1 MSNSVRVDLSVD
13 QGADFAVEIYWTDYN
28 NNPFPIEA
36 PIRMDVVSEVGGP
49 VAEFVAYPDGE
60 QGEYQDDVTVRY
72 NTERGLIQLLLSSEK
87 TGQIPPGQYFYD
99 LFVTY
104 RDSYQDVV
112 TGDMINATRLA
123 KIMYGRMVVNG
134 KVTKNV

>member
-1 MSNSVRVDLSVD
+1 VRVDLSVD

-28 NNPFPIEA
+28 NNPFPIQA
-36 PIRMDVVSEVGGP
+36 PIRMDVRGEVRGTL
-49 VAEFVAYPDGE
+49 VELVAYPGGE
-60 QGEYQDDVTVRY
+60 QGEYRDDVTVKY
-72 NTERGLIQLLLSSEK
+72 SSERGRIQPLLSSEK
-87 TGQIPPGQYFYD
+87 TKSLPAGNYFYD

-123 KIMYGRMVVNG
+123 KIMYGRMAVHG
-134 KVTKNV
+134 RVTQNV